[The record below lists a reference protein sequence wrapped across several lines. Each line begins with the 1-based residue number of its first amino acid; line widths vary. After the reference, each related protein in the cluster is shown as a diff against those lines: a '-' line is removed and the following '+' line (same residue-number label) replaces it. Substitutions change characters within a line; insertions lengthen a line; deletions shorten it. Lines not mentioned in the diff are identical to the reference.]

1 MPHGSDRRRE
11 RLRLAGAAVVSSLTT
26 PGGAGPGIR
35 VGVEVGMALTAGRPV
50 VGLETS
56 VIGQG
61 LPHPRNLECIERMT
75 GAIRDAGAVP
85 AWVGVLGGEVVV
97 GLSEEELALFT
108 EPARA
113 DKVARRDLP
122 AACARGALGAT
133 TVSATIWAAARAG
146 IHVSATGGI
155 GGVHPGERPDV
166 SADLVELSGTPGLL
180 VCSGPK
186 SIVDPAATVE
196 RLEEL
201 GISLLGYGVDRLP
214 FFLAR
219 EAPVELEH
227 RVETP
232 EEAAAVLAAAIG
244 LDTRSTVLLCQP
256 IAEEFAMGAGEVA
269 AATRR
274 CEERA
279 DREGVR
285 GRDLTPFLL
294 ACLAKETGGRS
305 LEANLGL
312 LESNAALAGAVAVAF
327 VSIAGAP
334 IAGGPTATR
343 SG

>member
-1 MPHGSDRRRE
+1 VSPEAASGPIRG
-11 RLRLAGAAVVSSLTT
+11 LRIGVEAGA
-26 PGGAGPGIR
+26 
-35 VGVEVGMALTAGRPV
+35 ALTAGRAI

-61 LPHPRNLECIERMT
+61 LPHPRNLECIDRMA
-75 GAIRDAGAVP
+75 GAIRGAGAVP
-85 AWVGVLGGEVVV
+85 AWIGVLGGEVVV
-97 GLSEEELALFT
+97 GLAHEELELFT
-108 EPARA
+108 EPGRA
-113 DKVARRDLP
+113 AKVARRDLP
-122 AACARGALGAT
+122 AACARGGLGAT

-155 GGVHPGERPDV
+155 GGVHPGRRSDV
-166 SADLVELSGTPGLL
+166 SADLVELSRTPGLL
-180 VCSGPK
+180 VCGGPK

-201 GISLLGYGVDRLP
+201 GVSLLGYGVDRLP

-232 EEAAAVLAAAIG
+232 AEAADVLVTAIG
-244 LDTRSTVLLCQP
+244 LDTRSTLLLCNA
-256 IAEEFAMGAGEVA
+256 IARELAMDADEVA

-294 ACLAKETGGRS
+294 ACLADETGGRS
-305 LEANLGL
+305 LEANLAL

-327 VSIAGAP
+327 ATA
-334 IAGGPTATR
+334 ARGPTGAR

>member
-1 MPHGSDRRRE
+1 M
-11 RLRLAGAAVVSSLTT
+11 AGGAVVSPDPKPVAT
-26 PGGAGPGIR
+26 PGLR
-35 VGVEVGMALTAGRPV
+35 VGAEVEAALADGRPV

-61 LPHPRNLECIERMT
+61 LPHPRNLECIERIAS
-75 GAIRDAGAVP
+75 AIRGRGAVP
-85 AWVGVLGGEVVV
+85 SWVGVLGGEVVV
-97 GLSEEELALFT
+97 GLSDRELAAFT
-108 EPARA
+108 EPGRT

-122 AACARGALGAT
+122 AACARGGLGAT

-146 IHVSATGGI
+146 VRVSVTGGI
-155 GGVHPGERPDV
+155 GGVHPGGRPDV
-166 SADLVELSGTPGLL
+166 SADLVELSRTQGLL

-186 SIVDPAATVE
+186 SIVDPAATAE

-201 GISLLGYGVDRLP
+201 GVTLAGYGVSRLP

-227 RVETP
+227 RVDTP
-232 EEAAAVLAAAIG
+232 EEAAAVLAVAIG
-244 LDTRSTVLLCQP
+244 LDTRSTILLCNP
-256 IAEEFAMGAGEVA
+256 IAPEFAMDAAEVA
-269 AATRR
+269 AVTRR

-294 ACLAKETGGRS
+294 ACLAEDTDDRS
-305 LEANLGL
+305 LEANLAL
-312 LESNAALAGAVAVAF
+312 LESNAALAGAVAFASVAD
-327 VSIAGAP
+327 
-334 IAGGPTATR
+334 GPTGAR